1 MEEDLDLS
9 GIADPEARHLLGVVV
24 ERLQGLVAEQ
34 QESRSAHDTL
44 QAAYR
49 AVVAENAA
57 LREELA
63 RVGGPEWRN
72 RLERSLAETARLRA
86 EQQRLRDEVARLK
99 GERGKPRIL
108 PKSVP
113 HSSEKERRLPRRERR
128 RQASP
133 EAVRIDRTETREVEG
148 VMPPDAPYKGHAEVV
163 VQDVRLETGTVCF
176 RLAKG
181 YAPSTGK
188 SYQAMLPAGY
198 SGGFGP
204 GLRTLVLYLGYQTNT
219 SQKKIRGL
227 LTSLGVRIS
236 AGTIAGMLLTPPG
249 LAAEEA
255 AIRRAGLASS
265 RYQHRD
271 ATPTRVNGEE
281 HQCHVLSAPLCV
293 SYTTTPTKDRLA
305 VLDVLRLGVPRT
317 FRLNAAAW
325 AFLGQGKP
333 LPAYAQEAL
342 ARLPQGVDL
351 EGPTFFGLLDAHL
364 PTLGTQQRSRVV
376 DAAAVGAYRAQTG
389 VPVIETLVVDAAPQF
404 AGLTE
409 DLALCWVHEGRHYK
423 KLTPY
428 LPLHQALLE
437 AVLAAFWSYYRDLQA
452 YQAAPSRAAATRLT
466 AAFDALF
473 TSRTGYRDLDDRLAK
488 TYERR
493 HALLRVLEKP
503 DLPLQNNPAELAARQ
518 RVRTRDVSF
527 GARSTTGIRAWD
539 GMQTIIGTAGKLGVN
554 VLHYLRDRL
563 SGAYQL
569 PALADLIRQ
578 RTPAGPAVSVALSTA
593 AAA

>member
-1 MEEDLDLS
+1 M
-9 GIADPEARHLLGVVV
+9 
-24 ERLQGLVAEQ
+24 
-34 QESRSAHDTL
+34 
-44 QAAYR
+44 
-49 AVVAENAA
+49 
-57 LREELA
+57 
-63 RVGGPEWRN
+63 
-72 RLERSLAETARLRA
+72 
-86 EQQRLRDEVARLK
+86 
-99 GERGKPRIL
+99 
-108 PKSVP
+108 
-113 HSSEKERRLPRRERR
+113 
-128 RQASP
+128 
-133 EAVRIDRTETREVEG
+133 RIDRTETREVEG

-265 RYQHRD
+265 RYQHWD
-271 ATPTRVNGEE
+271 ATPTWVNGEE

-428 LPLHQALLE
+428 LPLHQALL
-437 AVLAAFWSYYRDLQA
+437 AAFWSYYRDLQA

-518 RVRTRDVSF
+518 WIVWLHANSDQPGLQNNPAELAARQRVRTRDVSF
-527 GARSTTGIRAWD
+527 GARSTAGIRAWD